1 MPRETLTPRHPPLHH
16 PSGGPPPHLAMG
28 RQAVIALRLALRDLR
43 GGLAGLRLLA
53 VCLFLGVLALA
64 GVGSLSA
71 AIVASLAERGQEI
84 LGGDV
89 QLVVSQREATPEEL
103 AAFSREG
110 RVSHITR
117 MRAMAA
123 RLDGE
128 ESVLVEL
135 KGVDE
140 AWPLFGTFRAQPGA
154 AAARRAGGGRAG
166 AGGAAGGE
174 GRRSGPGRRRRAR
187 DRRADRRRS
196 RTGSGRASLS
206 ARPPWSTAP
215 ASPPPASSSPEAST
229 PAPTG

>member
-1 MPRETLTPRHPPLHH
+1 
-16 PSGGPPPHLAMG
+16 
-28 RQAVIALRLALRDLR
+28 LRDLR
-43 GGLAGLRLLA
+43 GGIAGLRLLA
-53 VCLFLGVLALA
+53 LCLFLGVLALA

-89 QLVVSQREATPEEL
+89 QLVVSQREATPQEL
-103 AAFSREG
+103 AAFAREG

-140 AWPLFGTFRAQPGA
+140 AWPLYGTFRAEPSARPG
-154 AAARRAGGGRAG
+154 RGRW
-166 AGGAAGGE
+166 
-174 GRRSGPGRRRRAR
+174 RSGPSWPSGW
-187 DRRADRRRS
+187 
-196 RTGSGRASLS
+196 GSGIGERVRIGS
-206 ARPPWSTAP
+206 AELEIA
-215 ASPPPASSSPEAST
+215 A
-229 PAPTG
+229 